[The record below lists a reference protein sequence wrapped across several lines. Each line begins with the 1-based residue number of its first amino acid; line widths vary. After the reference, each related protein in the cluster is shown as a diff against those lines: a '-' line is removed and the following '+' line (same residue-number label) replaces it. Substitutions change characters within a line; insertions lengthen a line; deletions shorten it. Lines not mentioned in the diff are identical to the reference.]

1 MEEILYFWHR
11 KEIYDRY
18 FVVWNAFCR
27 DHNGLFF
34 GNNAGG
40 YRYHLIVFERGGD
53 TLHYHVR
60 NHVCLDGA
68 DADRTEGRTCKENR
82 KAVRTRFKAAVSG
95 NKKGNA
101 ARGYMVTNMVANL
114 LGLGW
119 AATPAGLKA
128 MQELQ
133 KQNPHPEKATTG
145 MCTFLIVN
153 ISSLQLI
160 PVNII
165 AYRSQFQSVRP
176 AGIVAAGLLATT
188 CSTLAGIL
196 FSVVARKIAEKKET
210 LKCR

>member
-1 MEEILYFWHR
+1 MIDILWFGMLFAGIITAFFSGTTQEVTDTILSSSKEAVTLCITMCGIMSVWTGLMRIAQKAGLVKKIEKLLEPVLRLLFPEI
-11 KEIYDRY
+11 
-18 FVVWNAFCR
+18 
-27 DHNGLFF
+27 
-34 GNNAGG
+34 
-40 YRYHLIVFERGGD
+40 
-53 TLHYHVR
+53 
-60 NHVCLDGA
+60 
-68 DADRTEGRTCKENR
+68 
-82 KAVRTRFKAAVSG
+82 
-95 NKKGNA
+95 KKGNA
-101 ARGYMVTNMVANL
+101 ARGYMVTNIVANL

-133 KQNPHPEKATTG
+133 RQNPHPEKATTG